1 MKFVLNLLFLIATSS
16 VMAQSVIRFQ
26 PAITAQARLVG
37 DLLLI
42 SHDSQ
47 GLAQI
52 PLDKK
57 PKSGSLL
64 SKKQIMTW
72 LVTKKGA
79 ISYTWRGKKTAR
91 VSEHS
96 HASGKALVIKA
107 QQALTNELNKQHYT
121 RLVISPKTHLS
132 HTELPRSAFT
142 LAVAPTIPPAKRV
155 CVHLKYQKKTIPVWF
170 SVQAYQKV
178 LVANEQLKMN
188 SLINAT
194 DFSAQERNI
203 AGLKGV
209 PLSQLPS
216 PQWLKQSLKAGQ
228 ILQAQQT
235 AAMPDVVKGQQL
247 TIRINKGGILIT
259 LEVNALAHGYIGQVI
274 KMTNPQTNKSLK
286 ARILSTNEAEIVA

>member
-1 MKFVLNLLFLIATSS
+1 MKFVLNLLLLIATST

-26 PAITAQARLVG
+26 PIVTAQARFVG

-52 PLDKK
+52 PLDKR

-72 LVTKKGA
+72 LITKKGP
-79 ISYTWRGKKTAR
+79 ISYTWRGKKIAR
-91 VSEHS
+91 VAEHS
-96 HASGKALVIKA
+96 PATGKALVIRA
-107 QQALTNELNKQHYT
+107 QQALTDELNKQHYT
-121 RLVISPKTHLS
+121 RLVISPKTHVS
-132 HTELPRSAFT
+132 HNELPRSAFT
-142 LAVAPTIPPAKRV
+142 LVVAPTIPPAKRV
-155 CVHLKYQKKTIPVWF
+155 CVHLKYQQKTIPIWF

-188 SLINAT
+188 RLIKT
-194 DFSAQERNI
+194 SDFSVQERNI

-216 PQWLKQSLKAGQ
+216 PLWLKQSLKAGQ
-228 ILQAQQT
+228 IVQAQQT
-235 AAMPDVVKGQQL
+235 AAMPDVVNGQQL
-247 TIRINKGGILIT
+247 TIRINKAGILIT
-259 LEVNALAHGYIGQVI
+259 IQVNARAHGYIGQVI
-274 KMTNPQTNKSLK
+274 KMTNPQTNKSFK
-286 ARILSTNEAEIVA
+286 ARIISSNEAEIVT